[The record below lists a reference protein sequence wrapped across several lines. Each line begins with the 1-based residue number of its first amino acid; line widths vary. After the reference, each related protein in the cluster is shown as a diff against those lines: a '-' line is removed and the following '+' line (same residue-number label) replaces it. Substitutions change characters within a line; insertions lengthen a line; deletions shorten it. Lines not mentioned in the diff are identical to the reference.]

1 MEVTNHM
8 NKTEMYTKGEMR
20 VLTTSDNNSETID
33 IKFAGVEVGFS
44 IDKIEKIAKLKKNG

>member
-8 NKTEMYTKGEMR
+8 NETEMYTKGEMR